1 MCEILSAYQFPSGN
15 FDRFNVKRL
24 DEIRLEQG
32 VSIPF
37 REFRSF

>member
-1 MCEILSAYQFPSGN
+1 MANGQQYQFPSGN
-15 FDRFNVKRL
+15 FDRFNGNNFA
-24 DEIRLEQG
+24 DERAELI